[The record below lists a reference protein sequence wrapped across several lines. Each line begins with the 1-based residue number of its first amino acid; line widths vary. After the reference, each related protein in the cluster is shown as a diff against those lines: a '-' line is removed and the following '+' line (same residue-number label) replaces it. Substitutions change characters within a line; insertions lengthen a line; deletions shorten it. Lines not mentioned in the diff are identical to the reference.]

1 MGTLIYNDAMRLELK
16 DTVLYELRFVVFD
29 KLRRQESFP
38 LTLVH
43 GADSEVKEV
52 TSIWIAPEIPISFL
66 FDEEPSGALDRERI
80 EEMMWA
86 SYTRRGVTVK
96 ACNREVSGP
105 YAQTSL

>member
-16 DTVLYELRFVVFD
+16 DAVLYELRFVVFD

-43 GADSEVKEV
+43 GANSEITEV
-52 TSIWIAPEIPISFL
+52 TSIWIAPEIPIGFL
-66 FDEEPSGALDRERI
+66 FDDEPSCALDRERV
-80 EEMMWA
+80 EEMMKA

-96 ACNREVSGP
+96 AYKRGARDP
-105 YAQTSL
+105 YAQTSS